1 MSWIHRFNRMLAR
14 GTAAQTPDSAP
25 AAPSPPP
32 ARQLAPPSAPQ
43 LAPPSA
49 PPSAQSHD
57 LVPATPAPRPAR
69 KPASPKE
76 ASKRPLSPHLASRAA
91 AVKAVAE
98 AMRKA
103 HNQAEAA
110 ANARALL
117 ARMGVKVPAPQPP
130 APLLSGD
137 RKALIAEAMNHW
149 ARGHAIYQ
157 KLDPNLKERVR
168 QLAERMAP
176 K

>member
-14 GTAAQTPDSAP
+14 GTPSVKGADS
-25 AAPSPPP
+25 
-32 ARQLAPPSAPQ
+32 
-43 LAPPSA
+43 
-49 PPSAQSHD
+49 
-57 LVPATPAPRPAR
+57 VPATPPAKPAKDLVPESPPPEPRPKR
-69 KPASPKE
+69 KPKAAASAG
-76 ASKRPLSPHLASRAA
+76 ASKRPVSPHLASRAA

-110 ANARALL
+110 ANARAVL
-117 ARMGVKVPAPQPP
+117 ARMGVKIPAPQAPV
-130 APLLSGD
+130 PLLWGE
-137 RKALIAEAMNHW
+137 RKSLIAEAMSHW
-149 ARGHAIYQ
+149 ARGHAIYEN
-157 KLDPNLKERVR
+157 LDPHLKERVR

>member
-14 GTAAQTPDSAP
+14 GT
-25 AAPSPPP
+25 
-32 ARQLAPPSAPQ
+32 PSAKG
-43 LAPPSA
+43 SD
-49 PPSAQSHD
+49 S
-57 LVPATPAPRPAR
+57 VPATPPAKPAKDLMPESPPPEPRPKR
-69 KPASPKE
+69 KPKAASDG
-76 ASKRPLSPHLASRAA
+76 ASKRPVSPHLASRAA

-110 ANARALL
+110 ANARAVL
-117 ARMGVKVPAPQPP
+117 ARMGVKIPAPQAPV
-130 APLLSGD
+130 PLLSGE
-137 RKALIAEAMNHW
+137 RKSLIAEAMSHW
-149 ARGHAIYQ
+149 ARGHAIYES
-157 KLDPNLKERVR
+157 LDPHLKERVR